1 MIRFVV
7 YCLRH
12 IIELKCIVFQTYSVQ
27 EQYMDIF
34 TLFSFVGGL
43 GLFLFGMNVLGEAIG
58 RQAGGKMKGALE
70 KITSNR
76 LTGIALG
83 AGVTA
88 IIQSSGATTV
98 MLMGFINSGI
108 MSLSSAIGPILG
120 ANIGT
125 TVTAW
130 LLALNDIS
138 GDSLVLRLLNPSTF
152 VPILAFIGAILLV
165 FCKRDREKDVG
176 IMLLGFA
183 VLMFGM
189 STMSSAMSP
198 LRESDLFKKVLFALS
213 NPILGVLFGFLMA
226 AVLQS
231 SSASVGIIQAA
242 AITGAISVSNALPL
256 IMGINIGAGL
266 IVLLASSGTN
276 RDAKRAAWIYV
287 LHNTIGALFFLI
299 LLGFSSLTSLSDFLS
314 TPISSFD
321 IAILHTVYK
330 LINSL
335 LQLPFFDQLIW
346 LSRKIVPP
354 QKEEQKF
361 ALLDDNFLKTPPVA
375 VLRCEELCNDMAEL
389 SKTTVFSAINVIR
402 KFDENGIRTVRELEE
417 EIDVFED
424 KIGEF
429 LVKLSG
435 CKLTSADSQ
444 SVTRMLHSINDLER
458 ISDHAK
464 NIAESGEEL
473 RDKDLVF
480 SEDAKAELEVIFSAV
495 QEVTDLA
502 VNAFVHCD
510 YTAAN
515 HIDPLEQVVDDLKD
529 ALRDRHIRRLQR
541 GECSTTLGFV
551 FTDILTDLERISDH
565 CSNIAMSVLQMRN
578 SNFETHSF
586 EAELKRSDAHFSE
599 LYDAYAQKYALS

>member
-1 MIRFVV
+1 
-7 YCLRH
+7 
-12 IIELKCIVFQTYSVQ
+12 
-27 EQYMDIF
+27 MDIF
-34 TLFSFVGGL
+34 TLFTFIGGL

-58 RQAGGKMKGALE
+58 RQAGGRMKTALE
-70 KITSNR
+70 KITSNK

-108 MSLSSAIGPILG
+108 ISLSNAVGPILG

-138 GDSLVLRLLNPSTF
+138 GDSVILRLLNPSTF
-152 VPILAFIGAILLV
+152 VPILAFIGAVLLV
-165 FCKRDREKDVG
+165 FCKRDRTKDTG

-198 LRESDLFKKVLFALS
+198 LRESDVFRRVLSALQ
-213 NPILGVLFGFLMA
+213 NPLLGILFGFLMA
-226 AVLQS
+226 AILQS

-242 AITGAISVSNALPL
+242 AITGAISISNALPL

-266 IVLLASSGTN
+266 IVLLAGSGTN
-276 RDAKRAAWIYV
+276 RDAKRAAWIYI
-287 LHNTIGALFFLI
+287 LHNIIGTIVFLLILFFV
-299 LLGFSSLTSLSDFLS
+299 SLTRGNSFLLS
-314 TPISSFD
+314 PISSFD

-330 LINSL
+330 SVNTL
-335 LQLPFFDQLIW
+335 LQLPFFQQLIW
-346 LSRKIVPP
+346 LSRQIVRP

-375 VLRCEELCNDMAEL
+375 VLRCLELCNDMAEL
-389 SKTTVFSAINVIR
+389 SKTTVFSAIEVIR
-402 KFDENGIRTVRELEE
+402 NYDESTVRTVVDLEDE
-417 EIDVFED
+417 VDVFED

-429 LVKLSG
+429 LVKLSA
-435 CKLTSADSQ
+435 CKLNSSDSQ
-444 SVTRMLHSINDLER
+444 NVTRMLHAINDFER

-464 NIAESGEEL
+464 NISESGSEL
-473 RDKDLVF
+473 KEKDIAF
-480 SEDAKAELEVIFSAV
+480 SENAMAELEVLFGAV
-495 QEVTDLA
+495 REVTELA
-502 VNAFVHCD
+502 VRAFVGCD
-510 YTAAN
+510 AAAAN
-515 HIDPLEQVVDDLKD
+515 RIDPLEQVVDDLKD
-529 ALRDRHIRRLQR
+529 DLRNRHIQRLQR

-565 CSNIAMSVLQMRN
+565 CSNIAMSVLQMRA
-578 SNFETHSF
+578 SSFETHSF
-586 EAELKRSDAHFSE
+586 EAELKRTDAFYAE
-599 LYDAYAQKYALS
+599 LYGEYSAKYALKQA

>member
-1 MIRFVV
+1 
-7 YCLRH
+7 
-12 IIELKCIVFQTYSVQ
+12 
-27 EQYMDIF
+27 MDIF

-43 GLFLFGMNVLGEAIG
+43 GLFLFGLNVLGEAIG
-58 RQAGGKMKGALE
+58 RQAGGKMKVALE

-76 LTGIALG
+76 LSGIALG

-88 IIQSSGATTV
+88 VIQSSGATTV

-108 MSLSSAIGPILG
+108 MSLKNAIGPILG

-138 GDSLVLRLLNPSTF
+138 GESFVLRLLNPSTF
-152 VPILAFIGAILLV
+152 VPVLAFVGAIMLV
-165 FCKRDREKDVG
+165 FCKRERTKDTG

-198 LRESDLFKKVLFALS
+198 LRESELFRKVLLALS
-213 NPILGVLFGFLMA
+213 NPLLGILAGFAMA

-242 AITGAISVSNALPL
+242 AITGAISISNALPL

-266 IVLLASSGTN
+266 IVLLASSGAN
-276 RDAKRAAWIYV
+276 RDAKRAGWIYV
-287 LHNTIGALFFLI
+287 LHNIIGSVVFLI
-299 LLGFSSLTSLSDFLS
+299 IQLLVSALSNGTFLS
-314 TPISSFD
+314 APITSFD

-330 LINSL
+330 TANTL

-346 LSRKIVPP
+346 LARKVVPP
-354 QKEEQKF
+354 KSDEQKF

-375 VLRCEELCNDMAEL
+375 VARCAELCNDMAEL
-389 SKTTVFSAINVIR
+389 SKTTVLSAIGVIR
-402 KFDENGIRTVRELEE
+402 DFNDNGVQTVSDLES

-424 KIGEF
+424 KIGVF

-435 CKLTSADSQ
+435 CKLTAADTQNVS
-444 SVTRMLHSINDLER
+444 RMLHAINDFER

-464 NIAESGEEL
+464 NISEAGVEL
-473 RDKDLVF
+473 HDKDISF
-480 SEDAKAELEVIFSAV
+480 SDDAKTELEIMFSAV
-495 QEVTDLA
+495 SEVTALA
-502 VNAFVHCD
+502 VRAFTKLD
-510 YTAAN
+510 IAAAN
-515 HIDPLEQVVDDLKD
+515 RIDPLEQVVDDLKD

-565 CSNIAMSVLQMRN
+565 CSNIAMSVLQMRM
-578 SNFETHSF
+578 SSFETHSF
-586 EAELKRSDAHFSE
+586 EAELKHSDAQFGE
-599 LYDAYAQKYALS
+599 FYAEYAKKYTLS

>member
-1 MIRFVV
+1 
-7 YCLRH
+7 
-12 IIELKCIVFQTYSVQ
+12 
-27 EQYMDIF
+27 MDIF
-34 TLFSFVGGL
+34 TLFTFIGGL

-58 RQAGGKMKGALE
+58 RQAGGRMKTALE
-70 KITSNR
+70 KITSNK

-108 MSLSSAIGPILG
+108 ISLSNAVGPILG

-138 GDSLVLRLLNPSTF
+138 GDSVILRLLNPSTF
-152 VPILAFIGAILLV
+152 VPILAFIGAVLLV
-165 FCKRDREKDVG
+165 FCKRDRTKDTG

-198 LRESDLFKKVLFALS
+198 LRESDVFKRVLSALQ
-213 NPILGVLFGFLMA
+213 NPLLGILFGFLMA
-226 AVLQS
+226 AILQS

-242 AITGAISVSNALPL
+242 AITGAISISNALPL

-266 IVLLASSGTN
+266 IVLLAGSGTN
-276 RDAKRAAWIYV
+276 RDAKRAAWIYI
-287 LHNTIGALFFLI
+287 LHNIIGTIVFLLI
-299 LLGFSSLTSLSDFLS
+299 LLFVSLTSGNSFLLS
-314 TPISSFD
+314 PISSFD

-330 LINSL
+330 SVNTI
-335 LQLPFFDQLIW
+335 LQLPFFQQMIW
-346 LSRKIVPP
+346 LSRQIVRP

-375 VLRCEELCNDMAEL
+375 VLRCLELCNDMAEL
-389 SKTTVFSAINVIR
+389 SKTTVFSAIEVIR
-402 KFDENGIRTVRELEE
+402 NYDESTIRTVVDLEDE
-417 EIDVFED
+417 VDVFED

-429 LVKLSG
+429 LVKLSA
-435 CKLTSADSQ
+435 CKLNSSDSQ
-444 SVTRMLHSINDLER
+444 NVTRMLHAINDFER

-464 NIAESGEEL
+464 NISESGSEL
-473 RDKDLVF
+473 KEKDIAF
-480 SEDAKAELEVIFSAV
+480 SENAKAELEVLFRAV
-495 QEVTDLA
+495 REVTELA
-502 VNAFVHCD
+502 VRAFVGCD
-510 YTAAN
+510 AAAAN
-515 HIDPLEQVVDDLKD
+515 RIDPLEQVVDDLKD
-529 ALRDRHIRRLQR
+529 ELRNRHIQRLQR

-565 CSNIAMSVLQMRN
+565 CSNIAMSVLQMRA
-578 SNFETHSF
+578 SSFETHSF
-586 EAELKRSDAHFSE
+586 EAELKRTDAFYAE
-599 LYDAYAQKYALS
+599 LYGEYSARYSLKQA

>member
-1 MIRFVV
+1 
-7 YCLRH
+7 
-12 IIELKCIVFQTYSVQ
+12 
-27 EQYMDIF
+27 MDIF
-34 TLFSFVGGL
+34 TLFTFVGGL

-58 RQAGGKMKGALE
+58 RQAGGKMKIALE
-70 KITSNR
+70 KITSNK
-76 LTGIALG
+76 LMGIFFG
-83 AGVTA
+83 GGVTA

-108 MSLSSAIGPILG
+108 MSLSNAVGPILG

-138 GDSLVLRLLNPSTF
+138 GDSIILRLLNPSTF
-152 VPILAFIGAILLV
+152 VPVIAFIGAIMLV
-165 FCKRDREKDVG
+165 FCKRERTKDIG

-198 LRESDLFKKVLFALS
+198 LRESSIFKTVLAVLS
-213 NPILGVLFGFLMA
+213 NPLLGILAGFLMS

-231 SSASVGIIQAA
+231 SSASVGILQAA
-242 AITGAISVSNALPL
+242 AVTGAISISNALPL

-266 IVLLASSGTN
+266 IVLLASSGSN

-287 LHNTIGALFFLI
+287 LHNIIGTIVFLI
-299 LLGFSSLTSLSDFLS
+299 ILVIAGMTGVKDWLASPLT
-314 TPISSFD
+314 SFD
-321 IAILHTVYK
+321 IAVLHTVYK
-330 LINSL
+330 AVNALI
-335 LQLPFFDQLIW
+335 QLPFFQQLIW
-346 LSRKIVPP
+346 LTRQIVHPE
-354 QKEEQKF
+354 KEEQKF

-389 SKTTVFSAINVIR
+389 SKTTVLSAIDVI
-402 KFDENGIRTVRELEE
+402 KSYSENAVRTVNELED

-435 CKLTSADSQ
+435 CKLTATDSQ
-444 SVTRMLHSINDLER
+444 SVTRMLHVISDLER

-464 NIAESGEEL
+464 NIAESGDEL
-473 RDKDLVF
+473 QDKSLSF
-480 SEDAKAELEVIFSAV
+480 SGDAMAELSVMFDAV
-495 QEVTDLA
+495 SEVTQLA
-502 VNAFVHCD
+502 VRAFTESD
-510 YTAAN
+510 FASAN
-515 HIDPLEQVVDDLKD
+515 RIDPLEQVVDDLKA
-529 ALRDRHIRRLQR
+529 ALRDRHIQRLQR

-565 CSNIAMSVLQMRN
+565 CSNIAMSVLQKKT
-578 SNFETHSF
+578 SSFETHSF
-586 EAELKRSDAHFSE
+586 EAELKRSDALFSE
-599 LYDAYAQKYALS
+599 YYGEYADKYSLN

>member
-1 MIRFVV
+1 
-7 YCLRH
+7 
-12 IIELKCIVFQTYSVQ
+12 
-27 EQYMDIF
+27 MDIF
-34 TLFSFVGGL
+34 TLFTFIGGL

-58 RQAGGKMKGALE
+58 RQAGGRMKTALE
-70 KITSNR
+70 KITSNK

-108 MSLSSAIGPILG
+108 ISLSNAVGPILG

-138 GDSLVLRLLNPSTF
+138 GDSVILRLLNPSTF
-152 VPILAFIGAILLV
+152 VPVLAFIGAVLLV
-165 FCKRDREKDVG
+165 FCKRDRTKDTG

-198 LRESDLFKKVLFALS
+198 LRESDVFKRVLSVLQ
-213 NPILGVLFGFLMA
+213 NPLLGILFGFLMA
-226 AVLQS
+226 AILQS

-242 AITGAISVSNALPL
+242 AITGAISISNALPL

-266 IVLLASSGTN
+266 IVLLAGSGTN
-276 RDAKRAAWIYV
+276 RDAKRAAWIYI
-287 LHNTIGALFFLI
+287 LHNIIGTIVFLLILFFV
-299 LLGFSSLTSLSDFLS
+299 SLTRGNSFLL

-330 LINSL
+330 SVNTL
-335 LQLPFFDQLIW
+335 LQLPFFQQLIW
-346 LSRKIVPP
+346 LSRQIVRP

-375 VLRCEELCNDMAEL
+375 VLRCLELCNDMAEL
-389 SKTTVFSAINVIR
+389 SKTTVFSAIEVIR
-402 KFDENGIRTVRELEE
+402 NYDESTVRTVVDLEDE
-417 EIDVFED
+417 VDVFED

-429 LVKLSG
+429 LVKLSA
-435 CKLTSADSQ
+435 CKLNSSDSQ
-444 SVTRMLHSINDLER
+444 NVTRMLHAINDFER

-464 NIAESGEEL
+464 NISESGSEL
-473 RDKDLVF
+473 KEKDIAF
-480 SEDAKAELEVIFSAV
+480 SENAMAELEVLFGAV
-495 QEVTDLA
+495 REVTELA
-502 VNAFVHCD
+502 VRAFVGCD
-510 YTAAN
+510 AAAAN
-515 HIDPLEQVVDDLKD
+515 RIDPLEQVVDDLKD
-529 ALRDRHIRRLQR
+529 ELRNRHIQRLQR

-565 CSNIAMSVLQMRN
+565 CSNIAMSVLQMRA
-578 SNFETHSF
+578 SSFETHSF
-586 EAELKRSDAHFSE
+586 EAELKRTDAFYAE
-599 LYDAYAQKYALS
+599 LYGEYSAKYALKQA

>member
-1 MIRFVV
+1 
-7 YCLRH
+7 
-12 IIELKCIVFQTYSVQ
+12 
-27 EQYMDIF
+27 MDIF
-34 TLFSFVGGL
+34 TLFTFIGGL

-58 RQAGGKMKGALE
+58 RQAGGRMKTALE
-70 KITSNR
+70 KITSNK

-108 MSLSSAIGPILG
+108 ISLSNAVGPILG

-138 GDSLVLRLLNPSTF
+138 GDSVILRLLNPSTF
-152 VPILAFIGAILLV
+152 VPVLAFIGAVLLV
-165 FCKRDREKDVG
+165 FCKRDRTKDTG

-198 LRESDLFKKVLFALS
+198 LRESDVFKRVLSALQ
-213 NPILGVLFGFLMA
+213 NPLLGILFGFLMA
-226 AVLQS
+226 AILQS

-242 AITGAISVSNALPL
+242 AITGAISISNALPL

-266 IVLLASSGTN
+266 IVLLAGSGTN
-276 RDAKRAAWIYV
+276 RDAKRAAWIYI
-287 LHNTIGALFFLI
+287 LHNIIGTIVFLLILFFV
-299 LLGFSSLTSLSDFLS
+299 SLTRGNSFLLS
-314 TPISSFD
+314 PISSFD

-330 LINSL
+330 SVNTL
-335 LQLPFFDQLIW
+335 LQLPFFQQLIW
-346 LSRKIVPP
+346 LSRQIVRP

-375 VLRCEELCNDMAEL
+375 VLRCLELCNDMAEL
-389 SKTTVFSAINVIR
+389 SKTTVFSAIEVIR
-402 KFDENGIRTVRELEE
+402 NYDESTVRTVVDLEDE
-417 EIDVFED
+417 VDVFED

-429 LVKLSG
+429 LVKLSA
-435 CKLTSADSQ
+435 CKLNSSDSQ
-444 SVTRMLHSINDLER
+444 NVTRMLHAINDFER

-464 NIAESGEEL
+464 NISESGSEL
-473 RDKDLVF
+473 KEKDIAF
-480 SEDAKAELEVIFSAV
+480 SENAMAELEVLFGAV
-495 QEVTDLA
+495 REVTELA
-502 VNAFVHCD
+502 VRAFVGCD
-510 YTAAN
+510 AAAAN
-515 HIDPLEQVVDDLKD
+515 RIDPLEQVVDDLKD
-529 ALRDRHIRRLQR
+529 DLRNRHIQRLQR

-565 CSNIAMSVLQMRN
+565 CSNIAMSVLQMRA
-578 SNFETHSF
+578 SSFETHSF
-586 EAELKRSDAHFSE
+586 EAELKRTDAFYAE
-599 LYDAYAQKYALS
+599 LYGEYSAKYALKQA

>member
-1 MIRFVV
+1 
-7 YCLRH
+7 
-12 IIELKCIVFQTYSVQ
+12 
-27 EQYMDIF
+27 MDIF
-34 TLFSFVGGL
+34 TLFTFIGGL

-58 RQAGGKMKGALE
+58 RQAGGRMNVVLE
-70 KITSNR
+70 RITSNR
-76 LTGIALG
+76 LMGIALG

-108 MSLSSAIGPILG
+108 MSLSNAIGPILG

-138 GDSLVLRLLNPSTF
+138 GDSLILRLLNPTSF
-152 VPILAFIGAILLV
+152 VPVLAFAGAIMLV
-165 FCKRDREKDVG
+165 FCKRDRTKDIG

-189 STMSSAMSP
+189 STMSTAMSP
-198 LRESDLFKKVLFALS
+198 LRESAVFKSVLTVLS
-213 NPILGVLFGFLMA
+213 NPILGILFGFLMA

-231 SSASVGIIQAA
+231 SSASVGILQAA
-242 AITGAISVSNALPL
+242 AVTGAISISNALPL

-287 LHNTIGALFFLI
+287 LHNIIGTIVFLI
-299 LLGFSSLTSLSDFLS
+299 LLLICSLTDLAPSLSD
-314 TPISSFD
+314 PISSFG

-330 LINSL
+330 LANSV
-335 LQLPFFDQLIW
+335 LQLPFFNQLIW
-346 LSRKIVPP
+346 LSRLIVRP

-375 VLRCEELCNDMAEL
+375 VMRCAELCNDMAEL
-389 SKTTVFSAINVIR
+389 SKTTVFSAMDVIR
-402 KFDENGIRTVRELEE
+402 SYDENAVRAVSDLEDE
-417 EIDVFED
+417 VDVFED
-424 KIGEF
+424 KIGVF

-435 CKLTSADSQ
+435 CKLTAADSQ
-444 SVTRMLHSINDLER
+444 NVTRMLHAINDLER

-464 NIAESGEEL
+464 NVAESGEEL
-473 RDKDLVF
+473 KTKDLSF
-480 SEDAKAELEVIFSAV
+480 SEDAKAELEVLFSAV
-495 QEVTDLA
+495 QEVTELA
-502 VNAFVHCD
+502 VRAFVSCD
-510 YTAAN
+510 IAAAN
-515 HIDPLEQVVDDLKD
+515 RIDPLEQVVDDLKD
-529 ALRDRHIRRLQR
+529 AMRDRHIQRLQR
-541 GECSTTLGFV
+541 GVCSTTLGFV
-551 FTDILTDLERISDH
+551 FIDILTDLERISDH

-578 SNFETHSF
+578 SSFETHSF
-586 EAELKRSDAHFSE
+586 EAELKRSDARFNE
-599 LYDAYAQKYALS
+599 LYHEYSNKYALS

>member
-1 MIRFVV
+1 
-7 YCLRH
+7 
-12 IIELKCIVFQTYSVQ
+12 
-27 EQYMDIF
+27 MDIF
-34 TLFSFVGGL
+34 TLFTFVGGL

-58 RQAGGKMKGALE
+58 RQAGGRMKVALE
-70 KITSNR
+70 KITSNK
-76 LTGIALG
+76 LMGIALG

-108 MSLSSAIGPILG
+108 MSLSNAIGPILG

-152 VPILAFIGAILLV
+152 VPVLAFVGAILLV
-165 FCKRDREKDVG
+165 FCKRDRTKDIG

-198 LRESDLFKKVLFALS
+198 LRESEVFRKVLLALS
-213 NPILGVLFGFLMA
+213 NPLLGVLFGFLMA

-242 AITGAISVSNALPL
+242 AVTGAISISNALPL

-287 LHNTIGALFFLI
+287 LHNIIGAVVFLI
-299 LLGFSSLTSLSDFLS
+299 LLGVASLTPASALLSSPL
-314 TPISSFD
+314 TSFD

-335 LQLPFFDQLIW
+335 LQLPFFKQLIW
-346 LSRKIVPP
+346 LARTIVRPE
-354 QKEEQKF
+354 KEEQKF
-361 ALLDDNFLKTPPVA
+361 ALLDDNFLKTPPIA

-389 SKTTVFSAINVIR
+389 SKTTVVSAIDVIR
-402 KFDENGIRTVRELEE
+402 EFDENEVRTVRELED

-424 KIGEF
+424 KIGVF

-444 SVTRMLHSINDLER
+444 SVTRMLHAINDFER

-464 NIAESGEEL
+464 NIAESGDEL
-473 RDKDLVF
+473 REKELVF
-480 SEDAKAELEVIFSAV
+480 SEDAKAELEVMFGAV

-502 VNAFVHCD
+502 VRAFVGCD
-510 YTAAN
+510 FAAAN
-515 HIDPLEQVVDDLKD
+515 RIDPLEQVVDDLKD

-578 SNFETHSF
+578 STFETHSF
-586 EAELKRSDAHFSE
+586 EAELKRNDAMFSE
-599 LYDAYAQKYALS
+599 LYGEYAQKYALQ

>member
-1 MIRFVV
+1 
-7 YCLRH
+7 
-12 IIELKCIVFQTYSVQ
+12 
-27 EQYMDIF
+27 MDIF
-34 TLFSFVGGL
+34 TLFTFIGGL
-43 GLFLFGMNVLGEAIG
+43 GLFLFGMNVLSEAIG
-58 RQAGGKMKGALE
+58 RQAGGKMKVALE
-70 KITSNR
+70 KITSNK
-76 LTGIALG
+76 LMGIALG

-108 MSLSSAIGPILG
+108 MSLSNAVGPILG

-138 GDSLVLRLLNPSTF
+138 GDSLILRLLNPSTF
-152 VPILAFIGAILLV
+152 VPVLAFIGAVLLV
-165 FCKRDREKDVG
+165 FCKRERTKDIG

-198 LRESDLFKKVLFALS
+198 LRESDLFKRALVLLS
-213 NPILGVLFGFLMA
+213 NPLLGILAGFLMSA
-226 AVLQS
+226 ILQS

-242 AITGAISVSNALPL
+242 AVTGVICISNALPL

-266 IVLLASSGTN
+266 IVLVAASGAN

-287 LHNTIGALFFLI
+287 LHNIIGTVVFLI
-299 LLGFSSLTSLSDFLS
+299 IQCVIIWTGHTDLIS
-314 TPISSFD
+314 TPLTSFD

-330 LINSL
+330 AVNSL

-346 LSRKIVPP
+346 LSRRIVRPE
-354 QKEEQKF
+354 KEEQKF

-389 SKTTVFSAINVIR
+389 SKTTVFSAIDVVR
-402 KFDENGIRTVRELEE
+402 SYDENAVRTVSELEN

-424 KIGEF
+424 KIGVF

-435 CKLTSADSQ
+435 CKLTAADTQNVS
-444 SVTRMLHSINDLER
+444 RMLHAINDLER

-464 NIAESGEEL
+464 NISESGVEL
-473 RDKDLVF
+473 KDKDLTF
-480 SEDAKAELEVIFSAV
+480 SDDAKAELDTIFAAVREVM
-495 QEVTDLA
+495 ELA
-502 VNAFVHCD
+502 VRAFETND
-510 YTAAN
+510 IAAAN
-515 HIDPLEQVVDDLKD
+515 RIDPLEQVVDDLKD

-565 CSNIAMSVLQMRN
+565 CSNIAMSVLQMRT
-578 SNFETHSF
+578 STFETHSF
-586 EAELKRSDAHFSE
+586 EAELKRSDALFSE
-599 LYDAYAQKYALS
+599 LYEEYSKKYAVQ

>member
-1 MIRFVV
+1 
-7 YCLRH
+7 
-12 IIELKCIVFQTYSVQ
+12 
-27 EQYMDIF
+27 MDIF
-34 TLFSFVGGL
+34 TLFTFIGGL

-58 RQAGGKMKGALE
+58 RQAGGRMKTALE
-70 KITSNR
+70 KITSNK

-108 MSLSSAIGPILG
+108 ISLSNAVGPILG

-138 GDSLVLRLLNPSTF
+138 GDSVILRLLNPSTF
-152 VPILAFIGAILLV
+152 VPVLAFIGAVLLV
-165 FCKRDREKDVG
+165 FCKRDRTKDTG

-198 LRESDLFKKVLFALS
+198 LRESDVFKRVLSALQ
-213 NPILGVLFGFLMA
+213 NPLLGILFGFLMA
-226 AVLQS
+226 AILQS

-242 AITGAISVSNALPL
+242 AITGAISISNALPL

-266 IVLLASSGTN
+266 IVLLAGSGTN
-276 RDAKRAAWIYV
+276 RDAKRAAWIYI
-287 LHNTIGALFFLI
+287 LHNIIGTIVFLLILFFV
-299 LLGFSSLTSLSDFLS
+299 SLTRGNSFLLS
-314 TPISSFD
+314 PISSFD

-330 LINSL
+330 SVNTL
-335 LQLPFFDQLIW
+335 LQLPFFQQLIW
-346 LSRKIVPP
+346 LSRQIVRP

-375 VLRCEELCNDMAEL
+375 VLRCLELCNDMAEL
-389 SKTTVFSAINVIR
+389 SKTTVFSAIEVIR
-402 KFDENGIRTVRELEE
+402 NYDESTVRTVVDLEDE
-417 EIDVFED
+417 VDVFED

-429 LVKLSG
+429 LVKLSA
-435 CKLTSADSQ
+435 CKLNSSDSQ
-444 SVTRMLHSINDLER
+444 NVTRMLHAINDFER

-464 NIAESGEEL
+464 NISESGSEL
-473 RDKDLVF
+473 KEKDIAF
-480 SEDAKAELEVIFSAV
+480 SENAMAELEVLFGAV
-495 QEVTDLA
+495 REVTELA
-502 VNAFVHCD
+502 VRAFVGCD
-510 YTAAN
+510 TAAAN
-515 HIDPLEQVVDDLKD
+515 RIDPLEQVVDDLKD
-529 ALRDRHIRRLQR
+529 DLRNRHIQRLQR

-565 CSNIAMSVLQMRN
+565 CSNIAMSVLQMRA
-578 SNFETHSF
+578 SSFETHSF
-586 EAELKRSDAHFSE
+586 EAELKRTDAFYAE
-599 LYDAYAQKYALS
+599 LYGEYSAKYSLKQA

>member
-1 MIRFVV
+1 
-7 YCLRH
+7 
-12 IIELKCIVFQTYSVQ
+12 
-27 EQYMDIF
+27 MDIF
-34 TLFSFVGGL
+34 TLFTFVGGL

-58 RQAGGKMKGALE
+58 RQAGGRMKTALE
-70 KITSNR
+70 KITSNK

-108 MSLSSAIGPILG
+108 ISLANAVGPILG

-138 GDSLVLRLLNPSTF
+138 GDSVILRLLNPSTF
-152 VPILAFIGAILLV
+152 VPILAFIGAVLLV
-165 FCKRDREKDVG
+165 FCKRDRTKDTG

-198 LRESDLFKKVLFALS
+198 LRESDLFKKVLSALS
-213 NPILGVLFGFLMA
+213 NPLLGILLGFLMA
-226 AVLQS
+226 AILQS

-242 AITGAISVSNALPL
+242 AITGAISISNALPL

-266 IVLLASSGTN
+266 IVLLAGSGTN
-276 RDAKRAAWIYV
+276 RDARRAAWIYI
-287 LHNTIGALFFLI
+287 LHNIIGALVFLI
-299 LLGFSSLTSLSDFLS
+299 VLFILSFTSWRNFLLL
-314 TPISSFD
+314 PITSFD

-330 LINSL
+330 LCNTI
-335 LQLPFFDQLIW
+335 LQLPFFKQLIW
-346 LSRKIVPP
+346 LSRQIVRP
-354 QKEEQKF
+354 QKDEQKF

-375 VLRCEELCNDMAEL
+375 VMRCLELCNDMAEL
-389 SKTTVFSAINVIR
+389 SKTTVFSAIDVVR
-402 KFDENGIRTVRELEE
+402 SYDENTFRTVSDLEN

-424 KIGEF
+424 KIGVF

-435 CKLTSADSQ
+435 CKLNTSDSQ
-444 SVTRMLHSINDLER
+444 NVTRMLHAINDFER

-464 NIAESGEEL
+464 NISESGEEL
-473 RDKDLVF
+473 REKELAF
-480 SEDAKAELEVIFSAV
+480 SGKAMSELEVIFDAV
-495 QEVTDLA
+495 QDVVGLA
-502 VNAFVHCD
+502 VRAFVSCD
-510 YTAAN
+510 AAAAN
-515 HIDPLEQVVDDLKD
+515 RIDPLEQVVDDLKD
-529 ALRDRHIRRLQR
+529 ALRSRHIQRLQR

-565 CSNIAMSVLQMRN
+565 CSNIAMSVLQMR
-578 SNFETHSF
+578 SSSFETHSF
-586 EAELKRSDAHFSE
+586 EAELKRSDAFFSE
-599 LYDAYAQKYALS
+599 LYGEYSEKYTLPS

>member
-1 MIRFVV
+1 
-7 YCLRH
+7 
-12 IIELKCIVFQTYSVQ
+12 
-27 EQYMDIF
+27 MDIF
-34 TLFSFVGGL
+34 TLFTFIGGL

-58 RQAGGKMKGALE
+58 RQAGGRMNVVLE
-70 KITSNR
+70 RITSNR
-76 LTGIALG
+76 LMGIALG

-108 MSLSSAIGPILG
+108 MSLSNAIGPILG

-138 GDSLVLRLLNPSTF
+138 GDSLILRLLNPTSF
-152 VPILAFIGAILLV
+152 VPVLAFAGAIMLV
-165 FCKRDREKDVG
+165 FCKRDRTKDIG

-189 STMSSAMSP
+189 STMSTAMSP
-198 LRESDLFKKVLFALS
+198 LRESAVFKSVLTVLS
-213 NPILGVLFGFLMA
+213 NPILGILFGFLMA

-231 SSASVGIIQAA
+231 SSASVGILQAA
-242 AITGAISVSNALPL
+242 AVTGAISISNALPL

-287 LHNTIGALFFLI
+287 LHNIIGTIVFLI
-299 LLGFSSLTSLSDFLS
+299 LLLICSLTDLAPSLSD
-314 TPISSFD
+314 PISSFG

-330 LINSL
+330 LANSV
-335 LQLPFFDQLIW
+335 LQLPFFNQLIW
-346 LSRKIVPP
+346 LSRLIVRP

-375 VLRCEELCNDMAEL
+375 VMRCAELCNDMAEL
-389 SKTTVFSAINVIR
+389 SKTTVFSAMDVIR
-402 KFDENGIRTVRELEE
+402 SYDENTVRAVSDLEDE
-417 EIDVFED
+417 VDVFED
-424 KIGEF
+424 KIGVF

-435 CKLTSADSQ
+435 CKLTAADSQ
-444 SVTRMLHSINDLER
+444 NVTRMLHAINDLER

-464 NIAESGEEL
+464 NVAESGEEL
-473 RDKDLVF
+473 KTKDLSF
-480 SEDAKAELEVIFSAV
+480 SEDAKAELEVLFSAV
-495 QEVTDLA
+495 QEVTELA
-502 VNAFVHCD
+502 VRAFVSCD
-510 YTAAN
+510 IAAAN
-515 HIDPLEQVVDDLKD
+515 RIDPLEQVVDDLKD
-529 ALRDRHIRRLQR
+529 AMRDRHIQRLQR
-541 GECSTTLGFV
+541 GVCSTTLGFV
-551 FTDILTDLERISDH
+551 FIDILTDLERISDH

-578 SNFETHSF
+578 SSFETHSF
-586 EAELKRSDAHFSE
+586 EAELKRSDARFNE
-599 LYDAYAQKYALS
+599 LYHEYSNKYALS

>member
-1 MIRFVV
+1 
-7 YCLRH
+7 
-12 IIELKCIVFQTYSVQ
+12 
-27 EQYMDIF
+27 MDIF
-34 TLFSFVGGL
+34 ALFSFVGGL

-58 RQAGGKMKGALE
+58 RQAGGKMKVALE
-70 KITSNR
+70 KITSNK
-76 LTGIALG
+76 LMGIALG

-108 MSLSSAIGPILG
+108 MSLSNAIGPILG

-152 VPILAFIGAILLV
+152 VPVLAFIGAILLV
-165 FCKRDREKDVG
+165 FFKRDRLKDIG
-176 IMLLGFA
+176 FMLLGFA

-189 STMSSAMSP
+189 STMSSAMTP
-198 LRESDLFKKVLFALS
+198 LRESTVFKQVLMALS
-213 NPILGVLFGFLMA
+213 NPILGVGFGFLMS

-242 AITGAISVSNALPL
+242 AITGAISIGNALPL

-266 IVLLASSGTN
+266 IVLLASSGSN
-276 RDAKRAAWIYV
+276 RDAKRAAWIYM
-287 LHNTIGALFFLI
+287 LHNIIGSVVFLI
-299 LLGFSSLTSLSDFLS
+299 VLGAVSLAGGAELIAMPLT
-314 TPISSFD
+314 SFD

-330 LINSL
+330 AANAL
-335 LQLPFFDQLIW
+335 LQLPFFKQLTW
-346 LSRKIVPP
+346 LSRQIIRP
-354 QKEEQKF
+354 QPEEQKF

-389 SKTTVFSAINVIR
+389 SMTTVQSAINVIR
-402 KFDENGIRTVRELEE
+402 NFSENAVRTVSDLEDE
-417 EIDVFED
+417 VDVFED
-424 KIGEF
+424 KIGVF

-435 CKLTSADSQ
+435 CKLTAADSQ
-444 SVTRMLHSINDLER
+444 NVTRMLHAINDLER

-464 NIAESGEEL
+464 NISESGSEL
-473 RDKDLVF
+473 HDKSITF
-480 SEDAKAELEVIFSAV
+480 SEDAKAELEIIFSAV
-495 QEVTDLA
+495 EEVTDLA
-502 VNAFVHCD
+502 VRAFTGKD
-510 YTAAN
+510 MAAAN
-515 HIDPLEQVVDDLKD
+515 RIDPLEQVVDDLKD
-529 ALRDRHIRRLQR
+529 AMRNRHIQRLQR

-565 CSNIAMSVLQMRN
+565 CSNIAMSVLQMR
-578 SNFETHSF
+578 SSSFETHSF
-586 EAELKRSDAHFSE
+586 EAELKRNDALFSE
-599 LYDAYAQKYALS
+599 LYEQYSKKYTLAS